1 MWQSNPQLNCCCASI
16 LLFDLCRLKDFL
28 HEKCIQLAVTCGA
41 WMRGKVDN
49 EGQVCQIMKMSAL
62 LESLDSLS
70 SKLIDSSLLKRWQR
84 FLS

>member
-1 MWQSNPQLNCCCASI
+1 
-16 LLFDLCRLKDFL
+16 
-28 HEKCIQLAVTCGA
+28 
-41 WMRGKVDN
+41 MRGKVDN

>member
-1 MWQSNPQLNCCCASI
+1 MYSI
-16 LLFDLCRLKDFL
+16 SLLLRVNLR
-28 HEKCIQLAVTCGA
+28 AYGA

-62 LESLDSLS
+62 FESLDSLS

-84 FLS
+84 FLT